1 VGTGGLTGLKGG
13 KTGEL
18 VEILFPQRKT
28 GSFLTD
34 SCLNSSHGTLGR
46 NFCNGF
52 CRGFK
57 PTKSLKLSLREL
69 AELLGVMEEGN
80 KGINLVRVNTKL
92 SKITDKEQSDQVP
105 QSFVDAMEKIAKGL
119 NPLDSASMES
129 SCVNDS
135 NLLGLLSH

>member
-1 VGTGGLTGLKGG
+1 
-13 KTGEL
+13 
-18 VEILFPQRKT
+18 
-28 GSFLTD
+28 
-34 SCLNSSHGTLGR
+34 
-46 NFCNGF
+46 
-52 CRGFK
+52 
-57 PTKSLKLSLREL
+57 
-69 AELLGVMEEGN
+69 MEEGN